1 MPIETLN
8 GIDLYYEVTGE
19 GPTVTFLHGAGGN
32 NISWWQQIPVFR
44 ERYRC
49 ITIDHRGFNRS
60 TDPKQE
66 GASRFVDDLEALFE
80 RLDVERSALV
90 SQSMGGRTAL
100 GFTVRHPDRVPALAL
115 CDNWGGMNWPEMQ
128 VKADALRAQRIEN
141 PPAPGGMGKRY
152 RAEHPRGAFLYQQV
166 QGLNPPRAESATA
179 PAADSPTPEQVRALQ
194 VPTLFL
200 VGSDDPLAAPPSSAR
215 YARST
220 QTRSTWKSPAAATRS
235 TLKTPLP
242 STTTSDASWTSTCG
256 RTPMRPWR
264 G

>member
-32 NISWWQQIPVFR
+32 HISWWQQIPVFR

-66 GASRFVDDLEALFE
+66 GASRFVADLEALFE
-80 RLDVERSALV
+80 RLGVERSALV

-100 GFTVRHPDRVPALAL
+100 GFTVRHPERVPALAL

-128 VKADALRAQRIEN
+128 VKADALRIERSET

-179 PAADSPTPEQVRALQ
+179 PAPDSPTPEQVRALQ

-200 VGSDDPLAAPPSSAR
+200 VGSDDPLAAPAIIREVCAIHPNAEYVEVPGSGHSV
-215 YARST
+215 YFED
-220 QTRSTWKSPAAATRS
+220 AAAFN
-235 TLKTPLP
+235 
-242 STTTSDASWTSTCG
+242 DNVG
-256 RTPMRPWR
+256 RFLDKHLL
-264 G
+264 

>member
-8 GIDLYYEVTGE
+8 GIGLYYESIGS

-32 NISWWQQIPVFR
+32 HMSWWQQIPEFKD
-44 ERYRC
+44 RYRC

-66 GASRFVDDLEALFE
+66 GGSRFVDDLEVLFE
-80 RLDVERSALV
+80 RLGVERSALV

-100 GFTVRHPDRVPALAL
+100 GFTVRHPERVPALAL

-128 VKADALRAQRIEN
+128 AKAAVLRDERSED

-152 RAEHPRGAFLYQQV
+152 RAENPRGAFLYRQI
-166 QGLNPPRAESATA
+166 GALNPPRADSATA
-179 PAADSPTPEQVRALQ
+179 PATDAPTPDQVRALQ

-200 VGSDDPLAAPPSSAR
+200 VGSDDPLAAPAIIREVCAIHPNAE
-215 YARST
+215 YVEV
-220 QTRSTWKSPAAATRS
+220 PAAGHS
-235 TLKTPLP
+235 VYFE
-242 STTTSDASWTSTCG
+242 DAEAFNKHVG
-256 RTPMRPWR
+256 AFLDKHVK
-264 G
+264 